1 MFKTMQTN
9 IYTADQLFTGT
20 EWLAGQALIVQEGK
34 IKAIVPQA
42 DLEGA
47 GNRIDYGP
55 GFLAPALIDIQLY
68 GASGKLLATHP
79 TAEAVSL
86 TAEYCRSGGA
96 TLCLPTV
103 ATNSL
108 DVFYQAI
115 DAVKAYLAA
124 GGKGVWGLH
133 LEGPWINKVKRGAH
147 PEQFIHSPGADEVA
161 SLVAYG
167 RGVVKMITLAPEVCS
182 PEIVKMIQGEGIIVS
197 AGHSNATYEEA
208 TDAFNRGITTVTHL
222 YNAMSALQHRSPGM
236 VGAVMAHHKVKAS
249 IIVDG
254 HHVDFAAV
262 KIAKSIMKERLF
274 VITDAVTE
282 TTEGVYQHRLAGDKY
297 ECNGTLSGSAIT
309 MFQSFRNLV
318 DHAEVDIGEAL
329 RMCSLYPAEVL
340 GCNDQYGKIAPGYAA
355 QFIVVN
361 KQLDLLE
368 VIT

>member
-1 MFKTMQTN
+1 MQTN
-9 IYTADQLFTGT
+9 IYTADQIFTGT
-20 EWLAGQALIVQEGK
+20 EWLAGQAIVVQDG
-34 IKAIVPQA
+34 IIQAIVPEA
-42 DLEGA
+42 ELAVA
-47 GNRIDYGP
+47 GNRIDYGSS
-55 GFLAPALIDIQLY
+55 FIAPALIDIQLY
-68 GASGKLLATHP
+68 GASGKLLAAHP
-79 TAEAVSL
+79 TPEAVSL

-108 DVFYQAI
+108 DVFYRAI

-147 PEQFIHSPGADEVA
+147 PERFIHAPGVEEVE
-161 SLVAYG
+161 SILAYG
-167 RGVVKMITLAPEVCS
+167 RGVVKMITLAPETCS
-182 PEIVKMIQGEGIIVS
+182 PEIVEMIQDEGIIVS

-236 VGAVMAHHKVKAS
+236 VGAVMTHDKVKAS
-249 IIVDG
+249 VIVDG
-254 HHVDFAAV
+254 HHVDFAAI
-262 KIAKSIMKERLF
+262 KIAKTIMKERLF

-282 TTEGVYQHRLAGDKY
+282 TTEGVYQHSLVGDKY

-309 MFQSFRNLV
+309 MFKSFQNLV
-318 DHAEVDIGEAL
+318 NKVGVDQGEAL

-340 GCNDQYGKIAPGYAA
+340 GCDDQWGKIAPGYAA